1 MLLKIERCNKMIV
14 FHSNVKSSIREML
27 FENIDC
33 LGLGNQ
39 IIVLDLR
46 LSKIN

>member
-1 MLLKIERCNKMIV
+1 MLLKTERCNKIIV
-14 FHSNVKSSIREML
+14 FQSNVKSSSREML

-33 LGLGNQ
+33 LGLSNQ